1 MSGGLIAAAVAAWLT
16 GGLAGAGREAVEV
29 RICSSL
35 EEAAPPGSGPV
46 LLVFFSTGCHAC
58 YDDLFESR
66 HLVDKGGWPV
76 AVVGVASALREDLQ
90 DFLEKH
96 AWTLPVV
103 LDRRRELFRRFDVD
117 ALPWKALLVGPE
129 SVYRDDPYLDPDRR
143 REELERCL
151 TRLFS
156 R

>member
-1 MSGGLIAAAVAAWLT
+1 MRRGLLTAAAVAWLT
-16 GGLAGAGREAVEV
+16 GGFAGAAGEAVDV
-29 RICSSL
+29 RICASL
-35 EEAAPPGSGPV
+35 DEAAPPGSGPV

-66 HLVDKGGWPV
+66 HLVDKGRWPV
-76 AVVGVASALREDLQ
+76 SVVGVASALREDLQ

-103 LDRRRELFRRFDVD
+103 LDRRKELFRRYDVD
-117 ALPWKALLVGPE
+117 VIPYKALLVGTKA
-129 SVYRDDPYLDPDRR
+129 VYRDDPYLDPESR
-143 REELERCL
+143 REELKRCL